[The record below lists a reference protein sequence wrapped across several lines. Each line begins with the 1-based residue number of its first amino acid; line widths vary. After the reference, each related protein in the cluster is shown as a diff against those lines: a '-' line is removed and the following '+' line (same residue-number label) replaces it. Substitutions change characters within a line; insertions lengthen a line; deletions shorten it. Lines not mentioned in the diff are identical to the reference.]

1 MIELSPWCFSI
12 LDWIRLRGLSKGVVI
27 LAAALEGAWEAG
39 TIRFLYREFKGNS
52 SKSDAQWRRE
62 KKK

>member
-27 LAAALEGAWEAG
+27 LAAALEGG
-39 TIRFLYREFKGNS
+39 
-52 SKSDAQWRRE
+52 
-62 KKK
+62 